1 MAAPAPFAVPAPEQ
15 CDCTC
20 RCGDDPRIKKGTVKA
35 CQAWRDYE
43 EHVTRHA
50 LADQL
55 RRELGLKDW
64 LDGMQ
69 ELRDRRAAMKGST

>member
-1 MAAPAPFAVPAPEQ
+1 MAAAPFEVPAREP
-15 CDCTC
+15 CDCLD
-20 RCGDDPRIKKGTVKA
+20 RCGDDPALKKGRA
-35 CQAWRDYE
+35 QPCRRWLDHE
-43 EHVTRHA
+43 EYVTRHA

-64 LDGMQ
+64 LAGMQ

>member
-1 MAAPAPFAVPAPEQ
+1 MTPAPFAVLAPEQ

-20 RCGDDPRIKKGTVKA
+20 RCGDDPRIKKGTVKP

-43 EHVTRHA
+43 ERVTRFA

-55 RRELGLKDW
+55 RCELGLKDW
-64 LDGMQ
+64 LEGMH
-69 ELRDRRAAMKGST
+69 ELRDRRLTMKAST